1 MGYIILQVLP
11 AGLVNSMVLDFA
23 DFDRE
28 NITDTVD
35 GCAILHHLGWLKPYK
50 LWDKTPINWC
60 RISQPP
66 TVSPAY
72 F

>member
-11 AGLVNSMVLDFA
+11 AGLVNSMVLDCA

-50 LWDKTPINWC
+50 
-60 RISQPP
+60 
-66 TVSPAY
+66 
-72 F
+72 